1 MKKFLKKIFDIFM
14 KPEMMI
20 LPGQLAFFIVLAIFP
35 LLTLIGYVGSNI
47 SLFSNTFI
55 SLLNN
60 ILPVDVAGIIIPFL
74 SQSKITGNVA
84 FFMIIGFYLMSN
96 GTNSLIVT
104 SNELFGIK
112 HDPFLKRRIK
122 AFFMIILLMALFIF
136 DVLVLAYGNI
146 IVKEIISLEIFV
158 DVSDKLYNVFI
169 LLKWPVAFICIFWII
184 KLIYSIAPDERIES
198 RFMNKGALFTTLGW
212 IIVTAIYSLY
222 ISNFAN
228 YQMFYGGVTTIIVMM
243 IWIYMLSY
251 ILVMGIA
258 INTTDYNIEQ
268 KDIHKIEENEQ
279 VS

>member
-20 LPGQLAFFIVLAIFP
+20 LPGQLAFFIILAIFP

-55 SLLNN
+55 SLMNN
-60 ILPVDVAGIIIPFL
+60 ILPADVAGIILPFL

-104 SNELFGIK
+104 SNELFEIK

-146 IVKEIISLEIFV
+146 IVKEIINLEIFS
-158 DVSDKLYNVFI
+158 DVSDKLYSVFV

-184 KLIYSIAPDERIES
+184 KLIYAVAPDERIPS
-198 RFMNKGALFTTLGW
+198 KYMNKGALFTTVGW
-212 IIVTAIYSLY
+212 IIITAIYSLY

-228 YQMFYGGVTTIIVMM
+228 YQMFYGGLTTIIVMM

-258 INTTDYNIEQ
+258 INTTDYSIDQ
-268 KDIHKIEENEQ
+268 KEIHKLEKTDQ

>member
-20 LPGQLAFFIVLAIFP
+20 LPGQLAFFIILAIFP

-55 SLLNN
+55 SLINN
-60 ILPVDVAGIIIPFL
+60 ILPADVANIIIPFL
-74 SQSKITGNVA
+74 VQSKITGNVA

-112 HDPFLKRRIK
+112 HDPFLQRRIK

-146 IVKEIISLEIFV
+146 IVKEIIHLEIFA
-158 DVSDKLYNVFI
+158 DVSDKLYSIFV

-184 KLIYSIAPDERIES
+184 KLIYAIAPDERIAS
-198 RFMNKGALFTTLGW
+198 KYMNKGAVFTTCCCLV
-212 IIVTAIYSLY
+212 ITALYSY
-222 ISNFAN
+222 YASNFAN
-228 YQMFYGGVTTIIVMM
+228 YSKFYGNLANIVVLM
-243 IWIYMLSY
+243 IWVYILAY
-251 ILVMGIA
+251 ILVIGIA
-258 INTTDYNIEQ
+258 INSDNYNVEKNVIN
-268 KDIHKIEENEQ
+268 K
-279 VS
+279 

>member
-1 MKKFLKKIFDIFM
+1 MKNFLKKIFDIFM

-47 SLFSNTFI
+47 SLFSNTFV
-55 SLLNN
+55 SLMNN
-60 ILPVDVAGIIIPFL
+60 ILPADVANIIIPFL

-146 IVKEIISLEIFV
+146 IVKEIINLEILSG
-158 DVSDKLYNVFI
+158 VSDKLYSIFV

-184 KLIYSIAPDERIES
+184 KLIYAIAPDERIS
-198 RFMNKGALFTTLGW
+198 SKYMNKGALFTTVGW

-243 IWIYMLSY
+243 IWIYFLSY

-258 INTTDYNIEQ
+258 INTTDYDIDQ
-268 KDIHKIEENEQ
+268 KDIHKMEEINQ
-279 VS
+279 NS